1 MDRFVSN
8 YTLRLDAK
16 GRVSIP
22 APFRGVL
29 VRDGFEGL
37 YCYPTL
43 DRAAVDAGGNALLA
57 DIESL
62 VAGYPP
68 YSNDRE
74 EFLVALYGTSETLKI
89 DSEGRVILSD
99 QLKAHAGIADAA
111 TFVGLGH
118 KFQIWEPQRF
128 RAYLAQA
135 TATLRAARRSQQA
148 GPNPQGARE

>member
-43 DRAAVDAGGNALLA
+43 
-57 DIESL
+57 
-62 VAGYPP
+62 GYAP
-68 YSNDRE
+68 
-74 EFLVALYGTSETLKI
+74 SETASALAH
-89 DSEGRVILSD
+89 GPRQRW
-99 QLKAHAGIADAA
+99 QL
-111 TFVGLGH
+111 
-118 KFQIWEPQRF
+118 
-128 RAYLAQA
+128 
-135 TATLRAARRSQQA
+135 
-148 GPNPQGARE
+148 

>member
-43 DRAAVDAGGNALLA
+43 DQPAIDAGGNALLA

-62 VAGYPP
+62 IARYPP
-68 YSNDRE
+68 YANDRE
-74 EFLVALYGTSETLKI
+74 EFFFKLSATTETLKL
-89 DSEGRVILSD
+89 DGEGRV
-99 QLKAHAGIADAA
+99 
-111 TFVGLGH
+111 GL
-118 KFQIWEPQRF
+118 
-128 RAYLAQA
+128 
-135 TATLRAARRSQQA
+135 TD
-148 GPNPQGARE
+148 